1 MRTAAA
7 EMPKPA
13 MAISSKD
20 KLMLVVAVSYASS
33 RADCIVVLGLHW
45 VSNPAQDWLAAH
57 RRQEVT
63 LLQAIGTE

>member
-1 MRTAAA
+1 
-7 EMPKPA
+7 
-13 MAISSKD
+13 
-20 KLMLVVAVSYASS
+20 MLVVAVSYASS